1 MSPARREGIVMT
13 HEEGVAKLAAL
24 ESAII
29 REYEKRQ
36 RAEEHIALERAI
48 EKAQRRLAA
57 ARGERIDVLV

>member
-1 MSPARREGIVMT
+1 MT
-13 HEEGVAKLAAL
+13 HEEVVAKLAAL